1 MTTVTFNTHKFIR
14 KLETAGFD
22 TRQAEAMT
30 EALAEVL
37 DESTSA
43 TLASK
48 QDILALKE
56 DISVLRLEM
65 RELQHWL
72 ETKPEAFFEQEI
84 AYRGTDGKARR
95 NWVRDVLT
103 HMMGHM
109 VHHRGQIS
117 FPGGACEAHDNDLL
131 DTALRETHEEIGVP
145 PEAVEVLGALDDFP
159 TITHFVVTPFVGVIP
174 HPFAYRISEIEVEAV
189 VEVPLSFL
197 LEPTHVRME
206 EREHEGQIYELLFWD
221 YREGERTYTIWGATA
236 RTLRGF
242 LDLIS

>member
-1 MTTVTFNTHKFIR
+1 MTVSDLNDPRAFKSR
-14 KLETAGFD
+14 VRA
-22 TRQAEAMT
+22 
-30 EALAEVL
+30 
-37 DESTSA
+37 
-43 TLASK
+43 
-48 QDILALKE
+48 ILAGRHRLRIA
-56 DISVLRLEM
+56 DPTLRCAAVLLPLLWKGGEWHVAVTQR
-65 RELQHWL
+65 
-72 ETKPEAFFEQEI
+72 
-84 AYRGTDGKARR
+84 TDH
-95 NWVRDVLT
+95 VE
-103 HMMGHM
+103 
-109 VHHRGQIS
+109 HHRGQIS

-221 YREGERTYTIWGATA
+221 YREGDRIYTIWGATA